1 MAMIRFASEVTISR
15 PTGEVFPYL
24 IERDKQAL
32 WSDVPMTPLTEG
44 PLGAG
49 SRMRLTFGKG
59 PLRASLTLELT
70 AVEPGQR
77 VAFKTVSDGGIQWT
91 GEYRL
96 VPTADGAGTHLAQEG
111 TLEFRGLWRLAEP
124 LIGSEIQRGE
134 IAELEKLKAV
144 LTSTPEAQR

>member
-1 MAMIRFASEVTISR
+1 MIHYASDVTISR
-15 PTGEVFPYL
+15 PASEVFPYL
-24 IERDKQAL
+24 IEREKQAL

-44 PLGAG
+44 PLRVG

-59 PLRASLTLELT
+59 PLRASLTLEIAAL
-70 AVEPGQR
+70 EPGQR

-96 VPTADGAGTHLAQEG
+96 TATADGAGTALGQEG

-124 LIGSEIQRGE
+124 LIGSEIRGGE
-134 IAELEKLKAV
+134 IAELERLKAV
-144 LTSTPEAQR
+144 LERTT